1 MWVLGSDPAR
11 LLRLLEHADQASMDE
26 LQAGMVEARDVLL
39 SHKYA
44 KPLHVDITIQPAGE
58 EGKGRRGRA
67 VQEGIPWG

>member
-1 MWVLGSDPAR
+1 
-11 LLRLLEHADQASMDE
+11 MDD

-58 EGKGRRGRA
+58 DAHCRQAPFTHEGLNSA
-67 VQEGIPWG
+67 

>member
-1 MWVLGSDPAR
+1 LSVGRALLACF
-11 LLRLLEHADQASMDE
+11 LLRLLERADQASMDE

-58 EGKGRRGRA
+58 GF
-67 VQEGIPWG
+67 IP